1 MNKKILSESF
11 ERSFAIQERSI
22 DEKKRTVQVAFSS
35 EIEVERWFGIEI
47 LDHAP
52 DSVRLGRLLDGG
64 AVLMDHNRSDQVGV
78 IENVSIDSDRVGR
91 ATLRFG
97 RSGRAEEMFNDVLD
111 GIRKHISVGYH
122 IHKYEVTE
130 SEKGSPEIVRV
141 VDWEPIEI
149 SFVSIPADPSVGVG
163 RSLSNEEDQKMTVK
177 VKKTEAREE
186 QTNEGGELKGGE
198 LKTEARAEAQAPATP
213 SIQSN
218 TEQVRAEERAR
229 IGNIRSAAASAP
241 WDLSDLENQAIREGW
256 SGDKF
261 RSEAFEFAR
270 SKPQLDAATSSF
282 EDMQES
288 AGRGFSVSRALAA
301 QISGDWSD
309 AGFEREV
316 SQELAR
322 SNTIQ
327 GGGLMVPMSVI
338 AQRDSDMTTAAGLVP
353 THTEAS
359 MFIDTLR
366 ANTLMGRL
374 GARIL
379 SGLDGNVPIP
389 KKTSNGTFSW
399 LGDGASAGDSDVNVG
414 NVTLSAKH
422 IGGAVPMSFQLLRQ
436 SSPAAEQMVRA
447 DLLAGINL
455 GIDRAA
461 FQGTGVGNQPTG
473 VLNVAGVGTITLADA
488 TNKIPTWAEAVQMEG
503 LIDDADALMENL
515 AYVFRSTM
523 ASSLKSTPKDAGS
536 GQFVVQGGEC
546 NGYTAYSTTQVPNN
560 TSLFGNFADVII
572 GTWGVVE
579 LIPDRDANSGQLKIG
594 CHQLA
599 DVQVRHA
606 ESFVKGV

>member
-1 MNKKILSESF
+1 MNKKILNESF
-11 ERSFAIQERSI
+11 ERSFAIQERTI

-52 DSVRLGRLLDGG
+52 ESVRLGRLLDGG

-130 SEKGSPEIVRV
+130 AEKGSPEIIRV

-163 RSLSNEEDQKMTVK
+163 RSLSNEEDSKMTVK
-177 VKKTEAREE
+177 TKKTEAREE
-186 QTNEGGELKGGE
+186 SAIEGGELKGGE
-198 LKTEARAEAQAPATP
+198 LKTEVRAEAPATP
-213 SIQSN
+213 AIQTN
-218 TEQVRAEERAR
+218 VEQVRAEERSR
-229 IGNIRSAAASAP
+229 ISNIRAAANSAP
-241 WDLSDLENQAIREGW
+241 WDLSELENQAIREGW
-256 SGDKF
+256 SGDRF
-261 RSEAFEFAR
+261 RSQAFELAR
-270 SKPQLDAATSSF
+270 SKPQLDSATSSF
-282 EDMQES
+282 EEMQDS

-301 QISGDWSD
+301 QVSGDWSE

-322 SNTIQ
+322 TNTIQ

-366 ANTLMGRL
+366 AKTLMGRL

-389 KKTSNGTFSW
+389 KKTSNATFSW
-399 LGDGASAGDSDVNVG
+399 LGDGASAADSDVNVG

-436 SSPAAEQMVRA
+436 SSPAAEQMVRS
-447 DLLAGINL
+447 DVLAGINL
-455 GIDRAA
+455 GIDKAA

-473 VLNVAGVGTITLADA
+473 VLNVAGVGTLTLADTA
-488 TNKIPTWAEAVQMEG
+488 GKIPTWAEVVQMEG

-515 AYVFRSTM
+515 GYVFRSTM
-523 ASSLKSTPKDAGS
+523 ASNLKSKPKDAGS

-546 NGYTAYSTTQVPNN
+546 NGYKAHSTTQVPTN

-579 LIPDRDANSGQLKIG
+579 LIPERDANSGQLKIG

-606 ESFVKGV
+606 ESFVKGI